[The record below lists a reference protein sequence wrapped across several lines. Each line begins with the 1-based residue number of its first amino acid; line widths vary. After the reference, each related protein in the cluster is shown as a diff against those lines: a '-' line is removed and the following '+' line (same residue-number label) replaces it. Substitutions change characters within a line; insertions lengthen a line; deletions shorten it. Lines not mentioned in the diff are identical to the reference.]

1 MKISLS
7 LPVLTMLLLAMLCLT
22 SCASTRT
29 PIAPGVVPQQ
39 THSVSAEDEDYGHQ
53 VLAQLTRQ
61 YPLDRD
67 DQRINRV
74 RDIVSR
80 LADAAGSSHNPW
92 HSYVLLGNDVK
103 NAAATKGNMVFVW
116 TGMLKAVQ
124 DDDELATIMAHEM
137 AHILAGHTQPDP
149 AEAANQMI
157 SGIAG
162 VASREVLL
170 RGTRYGAFAELAEL
184 LVSGT
189 VRGLILNPELQRI
202 ELEADQV
209 GLFLMADAG
218 YDPAKAVTFWSR
230 VEADPSFRG
239 APVQFLSSHPSSA
252 IRLEQLKANL
262 PAAQKRYQ
270 AATGRT
276 QSSESQLPASRSS
289 AVSQNLTPSGHDT
302 VLSTSSF
309 REPPK
314 PIRANIPSDVNQSP
328 ARWVVMEPSVTVHA
342 RADASSR
349 VTGELKQNSFV
360 QVRSRSARW
369 LEIDSPLNG
378 FVQSRYLAP
387 ADY

>member
-1 MKISLS
+1 

-67 DQRINRV
+67 DKRINRV

-80 LADAAGSSHNPW
+80 LAEAAGSSHNPW
-92 HSYVLLGNDVK
+92 HSYVLLGDDVK

-262 PAAQKRYQ
+262 PAAQRRYQ

-276 QSSESQLPASRSS
+276 QTSGLPASSNS
-289 AVSQNLTPSGHDT
+289 AVSQNHSPRGYDT
-302 VLSTSSF
+302 ALSTSSF

-314 PIRANIPSDVNQSP
+314 PIRPNNDVNHSP
-328 ARWVVMEPSVTVHA
+328 ARWVVMEPLVTVHD

-360 QVRSRSARW
+360 HVRSRSARW

-387 ADY
+387 ASY